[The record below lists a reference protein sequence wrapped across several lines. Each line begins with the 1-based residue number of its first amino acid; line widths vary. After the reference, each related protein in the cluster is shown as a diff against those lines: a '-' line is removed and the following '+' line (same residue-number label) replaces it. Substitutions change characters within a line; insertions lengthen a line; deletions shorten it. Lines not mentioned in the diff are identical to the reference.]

1 MSHPSQTV
9 SPTSYHPA
17 MPDPRITRVDD
28 PSDPRLDD
36 FIRLKDLNL
45 RKKLETERGLY
56 LAEGAVVIGRAL
68 DAGHTPRAMLV
79 SESRL
84 PDCRGL
90 PIGDAPLY
98 VAPDALME
106 RITGYDV
113 HRGAIVSMHRPPLPD
128 LAAVI
133 DGARR
138 IVILEDLT
146 GHTNVG
152 AIIRSVAALGADAV
166 LVTPHCAD
174 PLYRRAIRVSMG
186 TVFQVPWTRI
196 TPWPQGVRVLREAG
210 FTVVALE
217 PSDDSVPI
225 DDFAA
230 DLPDRIA
237 LILGTEGDGL
247 GQTTRD
253 LADVRVRIPMAAG
266 VSSLNVASAAALAL
280 WELRPR

>member
-1 MSHPSQTV
+1 
-9 SPTSYHPA
+9 
-17 MPDPRITRVDD
+17 MPDRPHPTPVDD
-28 PSDPRLDD
+28 PTDPRLDD

-56 LAEGAVVIGRAL
+56 LAEGAVVIERAL
-68 DAGHTPRAMLV
+68 GAGHVPRAMLV
-79 SESRL
+79 SRSRL
-84 PDCRGL
+84 AECRDL

-106 RITGYDV
+106 EITGYDV
-113 HRGAIVSMHRPPLPD
+113 HRGAIASMNRPPLPD
-128 LAAVI
+128 LDDI
-133 DGARR
+133 IGDARR
-138 IVILEDLT
+138 LVILEDLT

-152 AIIRSVAALGADAV
+152 AIIRSVAALGADGV

-174 PLYRRAIRVSMG
+174 PLYRRSIRVSMG

-196 TPWPQGVRVLREAG
+196 EPWPRGIDRLRDAG
-210 FTVVALE
+210 FAIVAME
-217 PSDDSVPI
+217 PTEDSVPI
-225 DDFAA
+225 DRYAA

-237 LILGTEGDGL
+237 VILGTEGDGL

-280 WELRPR
+280 WELRAR

>member
-1 MSHPSQTV
+1 
-9 SPTSYHPA
+9 

-68 DAGHTPRAMLV
+68 DAGHRPRAMLV

-84 PDCRGL
+84 PDCRDL

-113 HRGAIVSMHRPPLPD
+113 HRGAIASMHRPPLPD

-174 PLYRRAIRVSMG
+174 PLYRRSIRVSMG

-196 TPWPQGVRVLREAG
+196 TPWPAGVASVREAG

-217 PSDDSVPI
+217 LSDDSVPI
-225 DDFAA
+225 DRFAA
-230 DLPDRIA
+230 DPPDRIA
-237 LILGTEGDGL
+237 LVLGTEGDGL

-280 WELRPR
+280 WELRTR

>member
-1 MSHPSQTV
+1 
-9 SPTSYHPA
+9 
-17 MPDPRITRVDD
+17 MPDPRIVPVDD
-28 PSDPRLDD
+28 PADPRLDD

-56 LAEGAVVIGRAL
+56 LAEGAMVIERAL
-68 DAGHTPRAMLV
+68 AAGNIPRAMLV

-84 PDCRGL
+84 PDCRTL

-106 RITGYDV
+106 QITGYDV
-113 HRGAIVSMHRPPLPD
+113 HRGAIASMNRPALPA
-128 LAAVI
+128 LADVI
-133 DGARR
+133 ADARR
-138 IVILEDLT
+138 LVILEDLT

-166 LVTPHCAD
+166 LVTPYCAD
-174 PLYRRAIRVSMG
+174 PLYRRSIRVSMG

-196 TPWPQGVRVLREAG
+196 TPWPKGVQTLRDAG
-210 FTVVALE
+210 FTMVALE
-217 PSDDSVPI
+217 PTADSVPI
-225 DDFAA
+225 DAFAA
-230 DLPDRIA
+230 DLPDRLA

-247 GQTTRD
+247 GQTTKD
-253 LADVRVRIPMAAG
+253 LADVRVRIPMASG

-280 WELRPR
+280 WELRAR